1 MDALLIQ
8 SDSDCP
14 SPFAVH
20 EEVQD
25 LTTPAQRA
33 AAPPDARVVISDQG
47 DRIAVAITRD
57 GKTAVRVYEDAAR
70 DCARRAHFTSVLA
83 VIALMPPDIELETK
97 AEPEATPQPE
107 TKARPETKPPP
118 EAKAEPAVSPRVQ
131 KRVRLELGG
140 VMTFSTPIADTV
152 RAVSPGAMLGVA
164 LGAGTLRVTLLTEYA
179 PPVSVDYTG
188 ASAGRAELERL
199 DMSVGAR
206 LSLSQSDVDGS
217 IELSALASR
226 AEVVGVTPNRHR
238 QDTAFSL
245 GGRAGFHVAFGDWR
259 LLSPFLG
266 VHAKVF
272 PFAPA
277 VTELPRGT
285 VGHLPY
291 LWLGVSAGL
300 ALAL

>member
-1 MDALLIQ
+1 LVDALLIQ

-20 EEVQD
+20 QEVQD

-47 DRIAVAITRD
+47 ERIAVAITRD

-83 VIALMPPDIELETK
+83 VIALMPPDIEPETK
-97 AEPEATPQPE
+97 PEPEATPQPE
-107 TKARPETKPPP
+107 TKARAETKPR
-118 EAKAEPAVSPRVQ
+118 EAKPEPAVSPRVQ

-140 VMTFSTPIADTV
+140 VMTFSTPISDTV

-164 LGAGTLRVTLLTEYA
+164 LGAGMLRVTLLTEYA
-179 PPVSVDYTG
+179 PPISVDYTG

-206 LSLSQSDVDGS
+206 LSLSDSDVASS

-226 AEVVGVTPNRHR
+226 AEVVGVTQNRPR
-238 QDTAFSL
+238 QDTAFSV
-245 GGRAGFHVAFGDWR
+245 GGRAGFHVAFGDRR

-266 VHAKVF
+266 VHAKLF